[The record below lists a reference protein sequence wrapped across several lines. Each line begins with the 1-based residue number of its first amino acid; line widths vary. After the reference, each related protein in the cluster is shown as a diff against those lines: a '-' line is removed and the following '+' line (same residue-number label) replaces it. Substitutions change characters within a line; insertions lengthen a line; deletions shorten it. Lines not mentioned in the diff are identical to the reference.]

1 MTVDTDPMA
10 EPARRPERRGP
21 QGGLLVA
28 GVWVTGIGAVFLLRD
43 AFGWSWGE
51 AWPLF
56 VILAG
61 VATFVSQLVNRS
73 EGPGLWG
80 LVWPIV
86 TVGLGVVLLLATTGQ
101 LSITLGDL
109 VSNGW
114 PWLLVAWGAWNL
126 VAAFWPGAD
135 RTDPTA

>member
-1 MTVDTDPMA
+1 MTG
-10 EPARRPERRGP
+10 ERRSPRRP
-21 QGGLLVA
+21 QGGLLV
-28 GVWVTGIGAVFLLRD
+28 GGIWVMGIGLVFLVREYL
-43 AFGWSWGE
+43 GWSWGE

-61 VATFVSQLVNRS
+61 AAGFISQLIAHS

-80 LVWPIV
+80 LVWPLV
-86 TVGLGVVLLLATTGQ
+86 TAGIGVVFLLTTTGQ
-101 LSITLGDL
+101 LDISLGEL

-126 VAAFWPGAD
+126 VAAFWPGDDAPIA
-135 RTDPTA
+135 RNETDLTD